1 MTRRNIGKRIRD
13 LDEAGTAREWPEA
26 VEIAGVPATEVD
38 EDRRPV
44 EDDGGDEDGEDGVN
58 AEGDDRDDRDGDEA
72 GDDEEFTI
80 RIPVPP
86 NDEVD
91 EAETNVAADCPTEGC
106 PNTVAGPLDTCEACA
121 GMPSRDWREET
132 RDPEAVDHE

>member
-26 VEIAGVPATEVD
+26 IEIAGVPATEVD

-44 EDDGGDEDGEDGVN
+44 EDDGGGEDGVN

-72 GDDEEFTI
+72 GDDEGFTI
-80 RIPVPP
+80 RIPLSP
-86 NDEVD
+86 NDE
-91 EAETNVAADCPTEGC
+91 EEETATGATCSAEGC
-106 PNTVAGPLDTCEACA
+106 ENTAQFPDIFDGLCWDCHPETPARY
-121 GMPSRDWREET
+121 RDGEGT
-132 RDPEAVDHE
+132 HE